1 VMELLGEWGSGG
13 QWVEGSAFKERE
25 LREGVKREEW
35 TYSDVKGSWVLRV
48 WN

>member
-1 VMELLGEWGSGG
+1 MEVVKGVHGVVGSM

-35 TYSDVKGSWVLRV
+35 T
-48 WN
+48 